1 MRFITHLY
9 DVGLHV
15 RHNSDAK
22 FPGHP
27 VGERVRAERADLHWL
42 TITVPCMNG
51 WIEQM

>member
-1 MRFITHLY
+1 MTFITHLY

-15 RHNSDAK
+15 RHNSDANLTT
-22 FPGHP
+22 HP
-27 VGERVRAERADLHWL
+27 LGERIRAERADLHGL